1 MFNVYRRISQITSRG
16 TKVLMRK
23 TRINGNAID
32 GQMVGEWFK
41 NFAENLALNND
52 VRAITTTAFSV
63 GISLIT
69 KDGKRLIYEYWEEA
83 TK

>member
-1 MFNVYRRISQITSRG
+1 
-16 TKVLMRK
+16 MRK

>member
-1 MFNVYRRISQITSRG
+1 MFNVYRRISQITSSG

-23 TRINGNAID
+23 TRINGNEID
-32 GQMVGEWFK
+32 GQMVGLWFK

-69 KDGKRLIYEYWEEA
+69 KDGKRLIYEYWAEA